1 MLTNKKDIQI
11 LVDLGLTVL
20 QAKVYITLLQIGR
33 AKVRMISES
42 SKISRPDIYRIIPR
56 LQQLGLIEKQVTNP
70 VMFEAVS
77 PKIVINSLLKHKKM
91 DFNELESKSKR
102 LIPHLEKTKKRK
114 TFKDKDFFVIVPSH
128 ETLISR
134 LNQEIKKTKNTIE
147 IVTTCKR
154 LQYACYCFSE
164 SLNEVWKH
172 NVKCRVLIEKPSMD
186 QKAMFRKCYP
196 KPWADIRFLS
206 GKPSTV
212 VAIFDNSEVF
222 IITRSNTALKE
233 SPALWSNN
241 EGILSITR
249 NYLEALWKDATV
261 LENMI
266 LESPSK

>member
-1 MLTNKKDIQI
+1 MANISTQQFLEASEIKEGILILKNKTLRGI
-11 LVDLGLTVL
+11 LMV
-20 QAKVYITLLQIGR
+20 
-33 AKVRMISES
+33 S
-42 SKISRPDIYRIIPR
+42 SVNFALKAEEEQNAIIY
-56 LQQLGLIEKQVTNP
+56 QFQD
-70 VMFEAVS
+70 F
-77 PKIVINSLLKHKKM
+77 INSLDFTLQIIVQSRRLNITGYLDKLK
-91 DFNELESKSKR
+91 ELEGHQDSKLLQTQTADYRKFIQDLITRGSIMSKN
-102 LIPHLEKTKKRK
+102 
-114 TFKDKDFFVIVPSH
+114 FFVIVPSH
-128 ETLISR
+128 ETLIYR

-164 SLNEVWKH
+164 SLNEAWKH

-212 VAIFDNSEVF
+212 VAIFDNIEVF
-222 IITRSNTALKE
+222 IMTRSNTALKE